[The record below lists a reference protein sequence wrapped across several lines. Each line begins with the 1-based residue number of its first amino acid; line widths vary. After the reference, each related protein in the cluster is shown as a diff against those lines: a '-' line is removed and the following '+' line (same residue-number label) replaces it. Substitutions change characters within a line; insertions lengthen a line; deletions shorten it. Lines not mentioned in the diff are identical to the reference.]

1 MNLKRGFLALAAMIL
16 GVGFL
21 GAFPQQVQ
29 AQAITCT
36 AVPKSITDW
45 PYAGSTNSAKY
56 CGTATSANGVVVGDS
71 LHQLPGG
78 YLESSYT
85 LLRNVAPF
93 YIFKNKAEF
102 QTYWNQQNPNPP
114 PGVVVPPVS
123 DTAAAI
129 TVYSAA
135 TTAPLYTVVFVEA
148 KNASN
153 VVIQNNMRNASVHE
167 AGHWLDYFH
176 RAKFAGG
183 NDRVTKSAA
192 YLNNLQVDWN
202 NFNGKPNCGTNGVF
216 RGKKNRFGAF
226 ICSGANGV
234 GGSPIY
240 AGNNQAVLNAAW
252 PAFFDQAKEIFA
264 EEFAADNNADDG
276 GGQMGITQY
285 LSGFTCTKTI
295 GHSLGDYGTKPG
307 VAPTHDAAGNPIS
320 NGPVVTWIP
329 STPGG
334 QQACVVN
341 IN

>member
-1 MNLKRGFLALAAMIL
+1 MNLRKTFLALGAMIL

-21 GAFPQQVQ
+21 GAFPQQAN

-45 PYAGSTNSAKY
+45 PYAGSTNPARY
-56 CGTATSANGVVVGDS
+56 CGTATSANGVTVGDS
-71 LHQLPGG
+71 LHQLPKG

-85 LLRNVAPF
+85 LLKNVAPF
-93 YIFKNKAEF
+93 YVFKNKAEF
-102 QTYWNQQNPNPP
+102 QTYWNQQNSNPP
-114 PGVVVPPVS
+114 PGVTVPNPA
-123 DTAAAI
+123 DTAPGFTFYTGAL
-129 TVYSAA
+129 
-135 TTAPLYTVVFVEA
+135 APVYTVVFVQA
-148 KNASN
+148 KTSSGATVNT
-153 VVIQNNMRNASVHE
+153 NMRNTTVHE

-176 RAKFAGG
+176 RTKFSGAVSK
-183 NDRVTKSAA
+183 VTEGTAWA
-192 YLNNLQVDWN
+192 NNLAVDWN

-216 RGKKNRFGAF
+216 RGKKNHMGAF
-226 ICSGANGV
+226 ICSGLNGV

-240 AGNNQAVLNAAW
+240 SGNNQAVLNAAW
-252 PAFFDQAKEIFA
+252 PGFFNLPKEIFA
-264 EEFAADNNADDG
+264 EEFAADNNAADG

-295 GHSLGDYGTKPG
+295 VHSLGDYGTKPG
-307 VAPTHDAAGNPIS
+307 VAPTHDAAGNPIT